1 MPTKDKYGSVLT
13 MILKGELKSFA
24 GLVGFLK
31 PTPLSR
37 AAHTTP
43 ERFKKL
49 LADPYLFTLEDA
61 YNIATLIGVDDKVIL
76 DMIYAD
82 AVSKRKKKGR

>member
-1 MPTKDKYGSVLT
+1 MPSNDKYSLVRT
-13 MILKGELKSFA
+13 MILKGELKSFT

-49 LADPYLFTLEDA
+49 LADPSLFTLADA
-61 YNIATLIGVDDKVIL
+61 YNIATLIGVDDKIIL
-76 DMIYAD
+76 DMIYMD
-82 AVSKRKKKGR
+82 AVSKRKKKK